1 MKGEEC
7 LTDLNLNRLCGR
19 SELKSVK
26 KAKSRRKS
34 EGYTY
39 AGSSAEG
46 LERHGVDTA

>member
-7 LTDLNLNRLCGR
+7 LTSQNLNRLCGR

-34 EGYTY
+34 EGDTN
-39 AGSSAEG
+39 AGSCTEG
-46 LERHGVDTA
+46 LERHGVDTT